1 LGVFKLKTFHILT
14 HTTLDTNLDK
24 KDKTLA
30 SLKINLTEE
39 DYKPKVDAKLKEYS
53 KKANIKGF
61 RPGKVPAA
69 LINKMYGKG
78 ILVEEINTL
87 VSSTVSN
94 YIRENKLPIVGE
106 PMPARDDDQGI
117 DWDNQ
122 KDFEFTF
129 DLGLIPDFDFK
140 VSKDIKITNYQID
153 ADEKTVEETI
163 DSVRKQ
169 FGKTTNPDVAE
180 EGDMVYGN
188 LKHLEGDFN
197 TDTLIPL
204 NKIQKKTAKK
214 FVGLKSGDSV
224 HFDIREAFEA
234 DDIRHITGLEK
245 EAAEKLEGEFEFTV
259 QNVNRSAPADLDQE
273 FFDKV
278 LGPGTVEDEAGF
290 REKVKEI
297 VNDNFKRETDL
308 YLNDSLKKSALKQLD
323 IELPNDFLKKW
334 LLVSNE
340 GKITQ
345 EQIDA
350 EFDLYL
356 DELKWTL
363 IRNKIAEQNEI
374 KVETEEVVEK
384 TKDMLR
390 QQFNQM
396 GLGSQ
401 IDAMLD
407 SYTDRYLQDE
417 KGQNFMKMYEQVY
430 FTKVLDYMKENV
442 SLEDKKVSAEEF
454 KKIVS
459 E

>member
-1 LGVFKLKTFHILT
+1 MDII
-14 HTTLDTNLDK
+14 LDK
-24 KDKTLA
+24 KDKTRA

-87 VSSTVSN
+87 VSSSVSN

-106 PMPARDDDQGI
+106 PLPAREDDQNI

-140 VSKDIKITNYQID
+140 VDKNIKITNYEIE
-153 ADEKTVEETI
+153 ADDKTVDETI

-180 EGDMVYGN
+180 EGDMVYGA

-197 TDTLIPL
+197 TETLIPL
-204 NKIQKKTAKK
+204 NKIQAETASR
-214 FVGLKSGDSV
+214 FIGLKPGDSV
-224 HFDIREAFEA
+224 HFDIREAFAA

-245 EAAEKLEGEFEFTV
+245 EAADKIEGEFEFTV
-259 QNVNRSAPADLDQE
+259 KNVNRSAPADLDQE

-278 LGPGTVEDEAGF
+278 LGPGTVSDESGF
-290 REKVKEI
+290 RDKVREI

-308 YLNDSLKKSALKQLD
+308 YLNDSLKKAALKQLD

-356 DELKWTL
+356 EELKWTL

-374 KVETEEVVEK
+374 KVETAEVVER

-430 FTKVLDYMKENV
+430 FTKVLDFMKENV